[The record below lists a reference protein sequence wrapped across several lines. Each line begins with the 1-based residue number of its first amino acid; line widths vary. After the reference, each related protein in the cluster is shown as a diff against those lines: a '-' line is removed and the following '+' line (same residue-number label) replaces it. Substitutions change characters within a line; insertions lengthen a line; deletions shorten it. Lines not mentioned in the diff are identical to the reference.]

1 MNMKLMKNGMMN
13 FMNNVMEEKEKRV
26 KRVELMVV
34 WIGELIEEKRIGGIE
49 NGILRIGKVI

>member
-1 MNMKLMKNGMMN
+1 
-13 FMNNVMEEKEKRV
+13 MNNVMEEKEKRV
-26 KRVELMVV
+26 KRVELKVV